1 MGKTIDII
9 KQKRSVP
16 EAVKHNMKEFNALK
30 KKVLATMETE
40 QKSIPQIAQETQLP
54 LDVVTY
60 HLMTL
65 QKFGFVEVSELDD
78 MDEYY
83 FYKLKK

>member
-9 KQKRSVP
+9 KQKRVVSDSV
-16 EAVKHNMKEFNALK
+16 KQSLKEYNSIRK
-30 KKVLATMETE
+30 KILATMESE
-40 QKSIPQIAQETQLP
+40 QKSIPQIANEIDMP
-54 LDVVTY
+54 LDQVTFY
-60 HLMTL
+60 LMSL

>member
-9 KQKRSVP
+9 KQKRKVSESV
-16 EAVKHNMKEFNALK
+16 KQNIKDFNAMK
-30 KKVLATMETE
+30 KRILATMETE
-40 QKSIPQIAQETQLP
+40 HKSVPQIAEELQLP
-54 LDVVTY
+54 LDVVTF
-60 HLMTL
+60 HLMSL

>member
-1 MGKTIDII
+1 MGKTIDIM
-9 KQKRSVP
+9 KQKREVP
-16 EAVKHNMKEFNALK
+16 ESVKQNIKEFNAMK
-30 KKVLATMETE
+30 KKILATMQTE
-40 QKSIPQIAQETQLP
+40 HKSVPQIAKELQLP
-54 LDVVTY
+54 LDAVTF

>member
-9 KQKRSVP
+9 KQKRTVSDSV
-16 EAVKHNMKEFNALK
+16 KQNIKDFNAMK
-30 KKVLATMETE
+30 KKILGTMESE
-40 QKSIPQIAQETQLP
+40 QKSIPQIAEELQLP
-54 LDVVTY
+54 LDVVTF
-60 HLMTL
+60 HLMSL

>member
-1 MGKTIDII
+1 MGKTIDIM
-9 KQKRSVP
+9 KQKRGVPDSV
-16 EAVKHNMKEFNALK
+16 KQNIKEFNAMK
-30 KKVLATMETE
+30 KKILATMQTE
-40 QKSIPQIAQETQLP
+40 HKSVPQIAEELQLP
-54 LDVVTY
+54 LDVVTF

>member
-9 KQKRSVP
+9 KQKRSDP

>member
-9 KQKRSVP
+9 KQKRKVSESV
-16 EAVKHNMKEFNALK
+16 KQNIKDFNAMK
-30 KKVLATMETE
+30 KRILATMETE
-40 QKSIPQIAQETQLP
+40 HKSVPQIAEELHLP
-54 LDVVTY
+54 LDVVTF
-60 HLMTL
+60 HLMSL

>member
-1 MGKTIDII
+1 MGKTIDIM
-9 KQKRSVP
+9 KQKREVP
-16 EAVKHNMKEFNALK
+16 ESVKQNIKEFNAMK
-30 KKVLATMETE
+30 KKILATMQTE
-40 QKSIPQIAQETQLP
+40 HKSVPQIAEELQLP
-54 LDVVTY
+54 SDVVTF

>member
-9 KQKRSVP
+9 KQKRGVSDSV
-16 EAVKHNMKEFNALK
+16 KQSLKEYNSVK
-30 KKVLATMETE
+30 KKILATMTTE
-40 QKSIPQIAQETQLP
+40 HKSIPEIAKEIEMP

-60 HLMTL
+60 YLMTL

>member
-9 KQKRSVP
+9 KQKRSAS
-16 EAVKHNMKEFNALK
+16 EAAKQSMKDYNSMK
-30 KKVLATMETE
+30 KKILATMETD
-40 QKSIPQIAQETQLP
+40 QKSIPEIAKETEIP
-54 LDVVTY
+54 LNVVTY
-60 HLMTL
+60 YLMTL

>member
-1 MGKTIDII
+1 MGKTIDIM
-9 KQKRSVP
+9 KQKREVP
-16 EAVKHNMKEFNALK
+16 ESVKQNIKEFNAMK
-30 KKVLATMETE
+30 KKILATMQTE
-40 QKSIPQIAQETQLP
+40 HKSVPQIAKELQLP
-54 LDVVTY
+54 LDVVTF

>member
-9 KQKRSVP
+9 KQKRKVSESV
-16 EAVKHNMKEFNALK
+16 KQNIKDFNAMK
-30 KKVLATMETE
+30 KKILAAMEIE
-40 QKSIPQIAQETQLP
+40 HKSIPQIAEELQLP
-54 LDVVTY
+54 LDVITF

-65 QKFGFVEVSELDD
+65 QKFGFIEVSKLDD
-78 MDEYY
+78 KDEYY